1 MLCVFRSSWYI
12 DQEDTLW
19 VEASTTP
26 ITQYTWS
33 SLVKRRRVGRTT
45 EYWYLRYLSYRTYC
59 YTCVTV
65 FANDI
70 ASSAAT
76 MALVILSC
84 SLPDRSVFGGRSG
97 LMPFEGSLRP
107 LVQQVEATRVADGLV
122 ISKSSTHTSTSGAAI
137 CFSNLQAFNVS
148 QVIRSTSHNAR
159 LVCCSPP
166 LQPSAAIST
175 GQHCVKMVHHSITT
189 FYHNVKDIF
198 LYYRLVRSMRHLL
211 GSVYVIFQL
220 TQKFE
225 RKDSDYQL
233 ERFKVRHVLSWSG
246 KSKRENNHIFWEE
259 NLFRWFIIRE
269 RHNFWKWSTVW
280 MKKKRLYHSRNGNGT
295 GLGFTRAVYNCLWTW
310 QVKGLAKWL

>member
-59 YTCVTV
+59 YTCVTD

-159 LVCCSPP
+159 LVCSSPP

-175 GQHCVKMVHHSITT
+175 GQHCVKMVHH
-189 FYHNVKDIF
+189 YHNVLPQRKGHISVLPSSTQHAAFTWFSLCYISIDTEVWTQ
-198 LYYRLVRSMRHLL
+198 RLSIRT
-211 GSVYVIFQL
+211 FQ
-220 TQKFE
+220 
-225 RKDSDYQL
+225 SP
-233 ERFKVRHVLSWSG
+233 SC
-246 KSKRENNHIFWEE
+246 
-259 NLFRWFIIRE
+259 FILI
-269 RHNFWKWSTVW
+269 W
-280 MKKKRLYHSRNGNGT
+280 
-295 GLGFTRAVYNCLWTW
+295 
-310 QVKGLAKWL
+310 